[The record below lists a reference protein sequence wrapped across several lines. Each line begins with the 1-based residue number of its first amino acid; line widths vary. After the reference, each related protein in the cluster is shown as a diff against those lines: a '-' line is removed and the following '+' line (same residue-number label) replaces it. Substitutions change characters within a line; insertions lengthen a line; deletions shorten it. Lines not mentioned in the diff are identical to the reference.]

1 MAIAAKEKSGVRD
14 MWKITNS
21 FVVTIIPRKSNERTG
36 RFRMTDEQQ
45 NKKTKTKQKQNKNK
59 QKQNKKQN

>member
-45 NKKTKTKQKQNKNK
+45 NKKTKTKQKTNK
-59 QKQNKKQN
+59 NKKQN